1 MVSFVPRGRQVNAT
15 RNQTRIKL
23 VSYHR
28 RNQLL
33 ILEFTVLLVVTF
45 FTLHIRILKYFSRE
59 LYPF

>member
-15 RNQTRIKL
+15 RNQTRIRL

-33 ILEFTVLLVVTF
+33 ILEITQEAGQVVEEY
-45 FTLHIRILKYFSRE
+45 ILSESSKNCKKSAN
-59 LYPF
+59 